1 MDHYCLII
9 LAAALDFSRR
19 AYVLCPNITI
29 SLKYLPDKILHLA
42 DEQRESFD
50 QMNLLETEKKLI
62 VKALSGSD
70 WNQSKAAE
78 VLGITRKQLR
88 TKMQRHNLL
97 SR

>member
-1 MDHYCLII
+1 
-9 LAAALDFSRR
+9 
-19 AYVLCPNITI
+19 VLCPNITI

-70 WNQSKAAE
+70 WNQSKEAE